1 LRKNISKLYSKSFQ
15 KKKKQKISK
24 ALVSIIDKQHKKVES
39 EFEKSLN
46 VGQIIEISTKVS
58 EGEKERIQKY
68 EGLIIAKKN
77 NSKTITLRRSVE
89 GIGIEQI
96 FFIHSPKIQQI
107 KKKESIKIRRSKL
120 YFLRK

>member
-1 LRKNISKLYSKSFQ
+1 M
-15 KKKKQKISK
+15 KQKISK